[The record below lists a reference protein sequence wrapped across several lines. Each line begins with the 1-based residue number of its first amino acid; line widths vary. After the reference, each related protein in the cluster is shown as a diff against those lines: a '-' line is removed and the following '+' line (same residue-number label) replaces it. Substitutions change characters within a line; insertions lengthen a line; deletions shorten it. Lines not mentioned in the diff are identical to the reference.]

1 MDEETGNWRPAD
13 LDDWLSGDYAAFARA
28 LGCHGERVTEA
39 SEIVP
44 ALKRAIAATEAGQPA
59 LVEFTTEKETVISR
73 G

>member
-1 MDEETGNWRPAD
+1 MPEATEKYRATDISGN
-13 LDDWLSGDYAAFARA
+13 YAEFARS
-28 LGCHGERVTEA
+28 LGCHGERVTQA

-59 LVEFTTEKETVISR
+59 LVEFITEKETQISK